1 MGRYSLR
8 HLSVDRGQSADQQVN
23 LSAGAGH
30 TARYLEADQACTVG
44 FVPLSAWVSTQFIN
58 PMILKEPPNHT
69 ATPNYH
75 SRASGNPVLTRG
87 IWIPACAGMTIYS
100 RCVDTYALRG
110 ERSEGGEAGGDE
122 GRGPRMRQRQ
132 NYVIYSWGT
141 TLATYR
147 WSAAYRDSPWL
158 EKSPES
164 YN

>member
-1 MGRYSLR
+1 
-8 HLSVDRGQSADQQVN
+8 
-23 LSAGAGH
+23 
-30 TARYLEADQACTVG
+30 
-44 FVPLSAWVSTQFIN
+44 
-58 PMILKEPPNHT
+58 MILKEPPNHT

-132 NYVIYSWGT
+132 NYVFYLLGHPARGC
-141 TLATYR
+141 LALASRFFAFLPSVTDLLPAGVR
-147 WSAAYRDSPWL
+147 V
-158 EKSPES
+158 
-164 YN
+164 

>member
-1 MGRYSLR
+1 MSRQPRQQDLR
-8 HLSVDRGQSADQQVN
+8 PRSIGIYTIHQPNDSEGTAPSHRNTQLS
-23 LSAGAGH
+23 
-30 TARYLEADQACTVG
+30 
-44 FVPLSAWVSTQFIN
+44 F
-58 PMILKEPPNHT
+58 PP
-69 ATPNYH
+69 PIE
-75 SRASGNPVLTRG
+75 SRAGSSGNPVLTRG

-147 WSAAYRDSPWL
+147 WSAAYRDSSWL

-164 YN
+164 YNPR